1 MKGCRGG
8 GVQWWHGHGR
18 AAAARGQRASCRDG
32 RHAWSCGVVTLE
44 CVMSEVLCVC
54 VCVDPNQP
62 IDLLSEASATW
73 NDVRTF
79 PLLQV
84 RVRNLVSM
92 WRTLPL
98 LVAACALIA
107 PTAADDAEW
116 IEFYDKASNKKAYY
130 HSVTRESKW
139 EAPEGAKI
147 RQMSAEGTAS
157 AQRTGKPDQRGTVF
171 FVLMLPIV
179 LVFGGLGL
187 LFHMASK
194 EGLMQALKERAKKQ
208 RDRGQA
214 RA

>member
-1 MKGCRGG
+1 
-8 GVQWWHGHGR
+8 
-18 AAAARGQRASCRDG
+18 
-32 RHAWSCGVVTLE
+32 
-44 CVMSEVLCVC
+44 
-54 VCVDPNQP
+54 
-62 IDLLSEASATW
+62 
-73 NDVRTF
+73 
-79 PLLQV
+79 
-84 RVRNLVSM
+84 M
-92 WRTLPL
+92 WRALPL
-98 LVAACALIA
+98 LVAACALLA

-147 RQMSAEGTAS
+147 RHMSAEGTAS

-179 LVFGGLGL
+179 LVFGGLGV

-214 RA
+214 RAQYTADRSRL

>member
-1 MKGCRGG
+1 MCVFGPESTNQLLVRGEG
-8 GVQWWHGHGR
+8 ELPEKNR
-18 AAAARGQRASCRDG
+18 RSARF
-32 RHAWSCGVVTLE
+32 
-44 CVMSEVLCVC
+44 
-54 VCVDPNQP
+54 P
-62 IDLLSEASATW
+62 I
-73 NDVRTF
+73 V
-79 PLLQV
+79 QV
-84 RVRNLVSM
+84 RARRTSVLM
-92 WRTLPL
+92 WRALPL

>member
-1 MKGCRGG
+1 
-8 GVQWWHGHGR
+8 
-18 AAAARGQRASCRDG
+18 
-32 RHAWSCGVVTLE
+32 
-44 CVMSEVLCVC
+44 MSEVLCVC
-54 VCVDPNQP
+54 VCGPESTNRPLVRGERELPRDVVPP
-62 IDLLSEASATW
+62 SASS
-73 NDVRTF
+73 R
-79 PLLQV
+79 
-84 RVRNLVSM
+84 RRNLVSM
-92 WRTLPL
+92 WRALPL

-194 EGLMQALKERAKKQ
+194 EGLMQELKERAKKQ

>member
-1 MKGCRGG
+1 MELRVSYPRVCDER
-8 GVQWWHGHGR
+8 
-18 AAAARGQRASCRDG
+18 S
-32 RHAWSCGVVTLE
+32 L
-44 CVMSEVLCVC
+44 MC

-62 IDLLSEASATW
+62 ISLLLEARGDVLRQTHLTNTTPCLPPECASSRSRTSE
-73 NDVRTF
+73 V
-79 PLLQV
+79 
-84 RVRNLVSM
+84 M
-92 WRTLPL
+92 WRALPL
-98 LVAACALIA
+98 LVAACALLA

-147 RQMSAEGTAS
+147 RHMSAEGTAS

-179 LVFGGLGL
+179 LVFGGLGV

-214 RA
+214 RAQYTADRSRL

>member
-1 MKGCRGG
+1 MELRCSYPR
-8 GVQWWHGHGR
+8 VCDER
-18 AAAARGQRASCRDG
+18 S
-32 RHAWSCGVVTLE
+32 L
-44 CVMSEVLCVC
+44 MCVC
-54 VCVDPNQP
+54 VCVCGPESTNQR
-62 IDLLSEASATW
+62 DVRGERELG

>member
-1 MKGCRGG
+1 MELRCYPR
-8 GVQWWHGHGR
+8 VCDER
-18 AAAARGQRASCRDG
+18 S
-32 RHAWSCGVVTLE
+32 L
-44 CVMSEVLCVC
+44 MCVC
-54 VCVDPNQP
+54 VCGPESTNRPLVRGERELPRDVVPP
-62 IDLLSEASATW
+62 SASS
-73 NDVRTF
+73 R
-79 PLLQV
+79 
-84 RVRNLVSM
+84 RRNLVSM
-92 WRTLPL
+92 WRALPL
-98 LVAACALIA
+98 LVAACALLA

>member
-1 MKGCRGG
+1 MELRCYPR
-8 GVQWWHGHGR
+8 VCDERSLMCVRVWTRINQSTSSYRRQRPHGSPLC
-18 AAAARGQRASCRDG
+18 ASSRS
-32 RHAWSCGVVTLE
+32 RT
-44 CVMSEVLCVC
+44 SEV
-54 VCVDPNQP
+54 
-62 IDLLSEASATW
+62 
-73 NDVRTF
+73 
-79 PLLQV
+79 
-84 RVRNLVSM
+84 M
-92 WRTLPL
+92 WRALPL
-98 LVAACALIA
+98 LVAACALLA

-147 RQMSAEGTAS
+147 RHMSAEGTAS